1 MNSGGSTK
9 SDPSQRLFDC
19 VCAAAGLVV
28 LSPVLI
34 GIGALIA
41 AFDGT
46 PVLFRQVRVGR
57 NGRPF
62 HILKFR
68 TMRAGS
74 TGSSITSSGDERI
87 TPIGAVLRKYKLDEL
102 PQLVNVLVGEMS
114 LVGPRP
120 EVPEYVR
127 LDSPAWQAIL
137 QARPGITDLAS
148 LVYRNE
154 EDLLRLVPEP
164 ETYYR
169 NHLRPR
175 KLALNLT
182 YLSTRNL
189 GRDLRLIL
197 ASIRYSLVPGQFDPE
212 FVYRKF
218 VPGGHC
224 EPHVHS
230 LSCSIDR

>member
-1 MNSGGSTK
+1 MNSGAYTRN
-9 SDPSQRLFDC
+9 DRPQRIFDC
-19 VCAAAGLVV
+19 VCAAAGLIV
-28 LSPVLI
+28 LSPLMI

-46 PVLFRQVRVGR
+46 PILFRQVRVGR

-62 HILKFR
+62 RILKFR

-74 TGSSITSSGDERI
+74 TGTRITSGGDSRI
-87 TPIGAVLRKYKLDEL
+87 TPIGVVLRKYKLDEL

-127 LDSPAWQAIL
+127 LDSPAWQAVL

-154 EDLLRLVPEP
+154 EDLLGLVHEP

-169 NHLRPR
+169 NRLQPR

-189 GRDLRLIL
+189 GWDIRLIL